1 MNHTLQINSIC
12 VFCGSA
18 LGKDAIYRKTAAV
31 LGKALADNNI
41 ELVYGGSNIGL
52 MRVLADAAM
61 EAGGKVT
68 GIMPKLLAKKEILHS
83 GLTRVITVDTMAE
96 RKHLMGEYSDAFI
109 TMPGG
114 YGTLD
119 ELFEVLSWFQLGI
132 AKKPVAILNVN
143 DYFYHLLQFLDLT
156 VAQGYLR
163 SEHRENILVDKDPHI
178 LIEKIRTFNEIEVDS
193 KWVDMLIDDT
203 RKNHKS

>member
-1 MNHTLQINSIC
+1 M
-12 VFCGSA
+12 FCGSA
-18 LGKDAIYRKTAAV
+18 LGKEVIYREEAAK
-31 LGKALADNNI
+31 LGTTLAQNNI

-52 MRVLADAAM
+52 MRVLADACLD
-61 EAGGKVT
+61 AGGKVT
-68 GIMPKLLAKKEILHS
+68 GIMPGLLAKKEILHT

-96 RKHLMGEYSDAFI
+96 RKQLMGDYSDAFI

-143 DYFYHLLQFLDLT
+143 DYFYHLLHFLDHM
-156 VAQGYLR
+156 VGQGYLR
-163 SEHRENILVDKDPHI
+163 PEHRKNIIVDGESQL
-178 LIEKIRTFNEIEVDS
+178 LIEKIRHFSEVEVDS
-193 KWVDMLIDDT
+193 KWVEELIHDT